1 MGGLGSALT
10 ILGLVAFTAPASA
23 HDNVVSAQANC
34 ATPLGSG
41 YTVTWTIQ
49 NDFNVP
55 ETGTVTS
62 VTGGLATLSSTSFS
76 IPATPGQPATLTQEL
91 PATASGVIT
100 IDISSTWSDGFST
113 TDAGTFDLSQLNCS
127 APVTQTLSGHIYLC
141 GNSNPTTTEVSGG
154 TLAASGPTTVSATP
168 NPLAPTQ
175 VGAGMY
181 TVTATAPAGYTL
193 VVCSGSSTPNSSG
206 STATQ
211 PVTVPSGGT
220 GVGIFYVTP
229 VTQTLSGHIYLCG
242 NSNPTTTEVSGGT
255 LAASGPTTVS
265 ATPNPLAPTQVGA
278 GMYTVT
284 ATAPAG
290 YTLVVCSGSSTPNS
304 SGSTATQPV
313 TVPSGGTGVGIF
325 YVTPVTQTLSGHIYL
340 CGNSNPTTTEVS
352 GGTLAASGP
361 TTVSA
366 TPNPLAPTQVGA
378 GMYTVTATAPAG
390 YTLVVCSGSSTPN
403 SSGSTATQPVTVPSG
418 GTGVGIFYVVASPP
432 VAPSPTTAAST
443 NPAAASPPS
452 SPSTATPPTS
462 ASETPTS
469 LAFTGAAISFE
480 WLLALVMVLLGS
492 LLVVLGRRRRGE
504 GWLEVAQSLQRDEFA
519 IAPPEDSKE
528 SGIAGSSPTWTSA
541 SSRRTP
547 RAP

>member
-1 MGGLGSALT
+1 M
-10 ILGLVAFTAPASA
+10 
-23 HDNVVSAQANC
+23 
-34 ATPLGSG
+34 
-41 YTVTWTIQ
+41 
-49 NDFNVP
+49 
-55 ETGTVTS
+55 
-62 VTGGLATLSSTSFS
+62 
-76 IPATPGQPATLTQEL
+76 
-91 PATASGVIT
+91 
-100 IDISSTWSDGFST
+100 
-113 TDAGTFDLSQLNCS
+113 
-127 APVTQTLSGHIYLC
+127 
-141 GNSNPTTTEVSGG
+141 
-154 TLAASGPTTVSATP
+154 
-168 NPLAPTQ
+168 
-175 VGAGMY
+175 
-181 TVTATAPAGYTL
+181 
-193 VVCSGSSTPNSSG
+193 
-206 STATQ
+206 
-211 PVTVPSGGT
+211 
-220 GVGIFYVTP
+220 
-229 VTQTLSGHIYLCG
+229 
-242 NSNPTTTEVSGGT
+242 
-255 LAASGPTTVS
+255 
-265 ATPNPLAPTQVGA
+265 
-278 GMYTVT
+278 T

-519 IAPPEDSKE
+519 DCSTGGLEGIGN
-528 SGIAGSSPTWTSA
+528 SGLVADLDEREQPKNTPRSVGPRRTGCSSPSCSRWFPRPCFGSPRSSVTASAPDVVKAAVASPLVTYASA
-541 SSRRTP
+541 SATLTRRGQVARPHSGLRSATVRGP
-547 RAP
+547 RVVRASPCA